1 MRAPATEPPRMDRTA
16 PADAERPIPLW
27 EWGLVVVGCAL
38 ILAARQPDR
47 LLPVDFVLE
56 DGLIFFAQAYN
67 EPPLTALLTRYA
79 GYYHLIPRLV
89 AALAAPLPLA
99 IIPAIYGYAAL
110 AMAALATSWFYLPHF
125 RGLIRQDGYRLALVL
140 LLVCAPNVEAPNVIA
155 YSQWFLALWGLG
167 LLLMPAPRRGW
178 LGWLVVAGYWL
189 ALASAPVL
197 VILGPLWL
205 IRAWKARATV
215 PRAQA
220 LANVAGTALLLLQ
233 LLSAPEAR
241 ASAPA
246 LSIALLVDVV
256 HAFVYKGVAVNLVG
270 HLGAE
275 WLLAHLG
282 WPALYVVALAFALLL
297 AGLLWSMRRHPQRV
311 TLWMLLYVALAAV
324 ALYIPRA
331 AYYNFAFGNGDEIDR
346 TLARYFFLAGCALYL
361 LLFAIADHIHRGQ
374 RRGPARAGMLVAYLV
389 LLGLNAATF
398 RLEPWGEAG
407 WPRYSRLLA
416 TLEQEQPAPRA
427 STVAVVESAL
437 APAPPGQPTSG
448 HRLWLPLVYTPP
460 AAPPGKWAL
469 AAPITPAD
477 WAMML
482 FVPAQSAPI
491 FEFPEGFT
499 LAGMRVDHQ
508 DDTVLLTLFWQ
519 QNANL
524 PAEMLDLGVIVGLTP
539 DDAPGSLP
547 VTAQLAAVAPLAPNP
562 QVTEHWLPPGW
573 ALEESPLFVTL
584 ARWRDGQPAGSR
596 TIRVESAP
604 P

>member
-1 MRAPATEPPRMDRTA
+1 MDRTA
-16 PADAERPIPLW
+16 PADADRPVPRW
-27 EWGLVVVGCAL
+27 EWGLVFVGCAL

-47 LLPVDFVLE
+47 LLAVDFVLE

-99 IIPAIYGYAAL
+99 IIPAVYGYAAL
-110 AMAALATSWFYLPHF
+110 ALAALATSWFYLPHF
-125 RGLIRQDGYRLALVL
+125 RGLIRQDGLRLALVL

-167 LLLMPAPRRGW
+167 LLLMPAPRPGW

-189 ALASAPVL
+189 ALGSAPVL

-205 IRAWKARATV
+205 IRAWQARATIL
-215 PRAQA
+215 RAQA

-233 LLSAPEAR
+233 LLSAPDAR
-241 ASAPA
+241 AGAPA
-246 LSIALLVDVV
+246 LSTTLLADVV
-256 HAFVYKGVAVNLVG
+256 HAFVYKGVTVNLVG

-275 WLLAHLG
+275 WLLAHWG
-282 WPALYVVALAFALLL
+282 WPALYAVALAFALLL

-331 AYYNFAFGNGDEIDR
+331 AYYNFAFVNGDEIDR

-361 LLFAIADHIHRGQ
+361 LLFAIADHVWRGQ
-374 RRGPARAGMLVAYLV
+374 HRAPAGAGLLVAYLV
-389 LLGLNAATF
+389 VLGLQAATF

-427 STVAVVESAL
+427 STVAVE
-437 APAPPGQPTSG
+437 APAPAAAGPPAGG
-448 HRLWLPLVYTPP
+448 HRLWLPLVHTPP

-469 AAPITPAD
+469 AAPITPAG
-477 WAMML
+477 WAMTL

-508 DDTVLLTLFWQ
+508 DDAVLLTLFWQ
-519 QNANL
+519 QNENL
-524 PAEMLDLGVIVGLTP
+524 PAETLNLGVTVGLTL
-539 DDAPGSLP
+539 DDALGSPP
-547 VTAQLAAVAPLAPNP
+547 VSAQLAPVAPLAPNP
-562 QVTEHWLPPGW
+562 QVTEHRLPPGW
-573 ALEESPLFVTL
+573 ALDESPLFVTL
-584 ARWRDGQPAGSR
+584 ARWRNGQPAGSR